1 MTYNAMI
8 LHTDNTV
15 MRAYGDRDDVRE
27 LGDRLMAMHP
37 AAADVGANAMRAA
50 AQLALLLG
58 ANPLPGVNEVHIW
71 RDNKGRNCMTLGINY
86 WRRKAQ
92 EWGGYVYEIRPR
104 PMRPEELAE
113 YGIANGTMA
122 AICTGARTADML
134 SFKALGFTTNEI
146 WDMCGRTGVG
156 TQGANEYAKSGRPNV
171 WTSLKRAE
179 TDMLRQLFPAEF
191 AALDRQA
198 IADDAPIIITTADA
212 IDEDDEPAPK
222 RRYTAA
228 ELNDDLFPRSRS
240 ASKSV
245 TPDVDD
251 GEYEDAPPVDP
262 VVDVTPA
269 TNGRDI
275 PLPDDELVISEA
287 AAKEFITTAAAVLE
301 TDGDTVKA
309 HLKVLGYAAIPG
321 KTEERLAAYRRLKDD
336 LAEADQGDLFT
347 DADQPAPAATGAFEE
362 N

>member
-1 MTYNAMI
+1 
-8 LHTDNTV
+8 
-15 MRAYGDRDDVRE
+15 
-27 LGDRLMAMHP
+27 MHP

-198 IADDAPIIITTADA
+198 IADDAPIIITAADA

-228 ELNDDLFPRSRS
+228 ELNDDLFPRRRG
-240 ASKSV
+240 ASKSAP
-245 TPDVDD
+245 PDVDD
-251 GEYEDAPPVDP
+251 GEYEDAPAVDP
-262 VVDVTPA
+262 VAAFVRRVETMPGPQA
-269 TNGRDI
+269 VGFVNGRLTDWI
-275 PLPDDELVISEA
+275 NYVTDDNYDPAHDELLVTVLNDYCRAVVGHGYTHSKATAESARAVYRENIA
-287 AAKEFITTAAAVLE
+287 AAGVAQ
-301 TDGDTVKA
+301 DG
-309 HLKVLGYAAIPG
+309 
-321 KTEERLAAYRRLKDD
+321 
-336 LAEADQGDLFT
+336 LFT
-347 DADQPAPAATGAFEE
+347 DAEDGAPVEAGAFKE